1 MRSISERVQKVQ
13 VVQIVKGWEQI
24 VLRTDEIPRNTAFLR
39 YMLNGLD
46 GLN

>member
-1 MRSISERVQKVQ
+1 MRSIAERDQKVQ

-24 VLRTDEIPRNTAFLR
+24 VPRTNEPPLNTASFR
-39 YMLNGLD
+39 YLLNGLK